1 MNRTIHIASQKKLS
15 KMKSNRACGAGH
27 RLFRRRGLRS
37 NADSSLAAST
47 STFCARLPYIFFSC
61 IILVMTSAACSQPA
75 SNSASES
82 PNSATSSPVATRIT
96 SEGVVKTAAQA
107 VDIPAGASAEA
118 VVRLTIQ
125 NGYHVNANPP
135 TYPYLKA
142 TVLELSPA
150 EGVSVGYVAY
160 PNAEHRKFAFAEQP
174 LAVYEGE
181 TELKILL
188 KADKNAK
195 KGERSIPA
203 RLRIQACDEQ
213 VCYPPGAIE
222 LGIPINVK

>member
-1 MNRTIHIASQKKLS
+1 MTRRTYILFACFLALS
-15 KMKSNRACGAGH
+15 
-27 RLFRRRGLRS
+27 
-37 NADSSLAAST
+37 
-47 STFCARLPYIFFSC
+47 
-61 IILVMTSAACSQPA
+61 TSAACSNPA

-82 PNSATSSPVATRIT
+82 TNAAAAAPSAQRIT
-96 SEGVVKTAAQA
+96 SESVVKAAAQS
-107 VDIPAGASAEA
+107 VEIPAGGSAEA
-118 VVRLTIQ
+118 VVRLTIK

-142 TVLELSPA
+142 TVLELSPLD
-150 EGVSVGYVAY
+150 GVLVGNVIY
-160 PNAEHRKFAFAEQP
+160 PNAVDRKFAFAEKS

-181 TELKILL
+181 TDLKVLL
-188 KADKNAK
+188 KADKTAK

-222 LGIPINVK
+222 LQIPVNLK